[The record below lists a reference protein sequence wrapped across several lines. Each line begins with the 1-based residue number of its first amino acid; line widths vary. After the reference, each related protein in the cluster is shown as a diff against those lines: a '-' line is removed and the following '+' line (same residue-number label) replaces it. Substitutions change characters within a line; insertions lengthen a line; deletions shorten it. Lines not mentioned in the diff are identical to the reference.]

1 MPVST
6 SWAGHEAKPQLDAS
20 DEAPAEERLTAACVA
35 GERRVVPHVAVTAV
49 GIDRPGIVA
58 AVTKVLMD
66 HGGNLEDTAMT
77 RLGGHFAM
85 VLVVE
90 VPGDED
96 AAALEHAL
104 GAEGGPLGLSVT
116 IRHIADVA
124 DPHDAGEA
132 WSVSMHGADRPGIV
146 HRVTALLADAGAN
159 IVDLSTRRID
169 TDAGTGYVVLAE
181 VLLPPATDPAVLQRD
196 LEALARELGVDVHLA
211 PDEADLL

>member
-1 MPVST
+1 M
-6 SWAGHEAKPQLDAS
+6 
-20 DEAPAEERLTAACVA
+20 
-35 GERRVVPHVAVTAV
+35 HVAVTAV
-49 GIDRPGIVA
+49 GLDRPGIVA

-104 GAEGGPLGLSVT
+104 GLEAGPLGLSVT
-116 IRHIADVA
+116 VRRIADVSDA
-124 DPHDAGEA
+124 PHDIGSS
-132 WSVSMHGADRPGIV
+132 WSVTMHGADQPGIV

-159 IVDLSTRRID
+159 IVDLSTRRLA

-181 VLLPPATDPAVLQRD
+181 VVLPDAVDPGALEQQ
-196 LEALARELGVDVHLA
+196 LEALASELGVEVHLR